1 MATNIFGLENKTIV
15 VAGASSGI
23 GLSIARTIVQ
33 CGGKVIGLARREDK
47 LKEMVAGLGE
57 QNASYI
63 KADLTK
69 DEDIQQAVS
78 KLPEID
84 GYVHAAGILSYH
96 PLKFIKR
103 QVLEEVMSANYY
115 SAVLTLSELVKRKK
129 IKRNQ
134 YSSIVLISSISN
146 QVGSK
151 SLLAYTSSKGALSA
165 AGRVMASELAI
176 QKIRVNTL
184 EPAMIKTDIAE
195 QATAVLS
202 EEAIEKDLA
211 SYPFGYGQPEDV
223 AHCAV
228 FLLSDASRWITAQT
242 LTLDGGWRTIV

>member
-1 MATNIFGLENKTIV
+1 MAINPFSLENKTIV

-23 GLSIARTIVQ
+23 GLSIARAIVQ
-33 CGGKVIGLARREDK
+33 CGGKVIGLARREEK
-47 LKEMVAGLGE
+47 LREMVAELGE
-57 QNASYI
+57 TNASFI

-69 DEDIQQAVS
+69 DGDIQHAVS
-78 KLPEID
+78 LLPDID

-103 QVLEEVMSANYY
+103 EVLDEVMNANYY

-134 YSSIVLISSISN
+134 YASIVLISSISN

-151 SLLAYTSSKGALSA
+151 SLLAYSSSKGAMSA
-165 AGRVMASELAI
+165 AARVIASELAV

-184 EPAMIKTDIAE
+184 EPAMVKTDIAT
-195 QATAVLS
+195 QATEVLS
-202 EEAIEKDLA
+202 EEAVEKDA
-211 SYPFGYGQPEDV
+211 AAYPFGYGLPEDV
-223 AHCAV
+223 AHCTV
-228 FLLSDASRWITAQT
+228 FLLSGASKWITAQT